1 MRIKAILNRDGGTLK
16 TTDVEAFS
24 GQLEQVFAKAG
35 HEIAI
40 ELVSGNDLIAA
51 LDSAGA
57 EERTEAILA
66 GGGDGTISAA
76 AHVAWTSG
84 KALAVLPAGT
94 MNLFA
99 RSLEVPLGLD
109 DAVAALATAEVKDCD
124 IATANGRS
132 FVHQFSVGLQP
143 RILMERDS
151 EQHGSRLSKML
162 SGLSA
167 AFSSMA
173 APPLFRADIAC
184 DGEKLDKQ
192 VDYSLIVVTNNP
204 YGEAI
209 LPRADRL
216 NRGVLGLYRARAL
229 GADAYLRLAGDL
241 VTGSLNDSTD
251 LDFSTAR
258 KVELVFP
265 NVKSSARASI
275 DGELIPLER
284 EVKILTH
291 PGELKVLA
299 PTGEQG
305 D

>member
-16 TTDVEAFS
+16 TIDLEAFS
-24 GQLEQVFAKAG
+24 GQLEQVFKKAG
-35 HEIAI
+35 HDIAI
-40 ELVSGNDLIAA
+40 ELVSGKDLIAT
-51 LDSAGA
+51 LAGA
-57 EERTEAILA
+57 GADTRSEAILA

-76 AHVAWTSG
+76 AGVAWTSG

-99 RSLEVPLGLD
+99 RSLAVPLDLD
-109 DAVAALATAEVKDCD
+109 AAIAALATAEVMDCD

-143 RILMERDS
+143 RIVMERDRQ
-151 EQHGSRLSKML
+151 QHGSRLSKML
-162 SGLSA
+162 KSVSA
-167 AFSSMA
+167 ALSSMA
-173 APPLFRADIAC
+173 APPLFRADIAS
-184 DGEKLDKQ
+184 DGQKLDKQ

-204 YGEAI
+204 YGDAL
-209 LPRADRL
+209 LPRPDRL
-216 NRGVLGLYRARAL
+216 NRGVLGLYRARTL

-251 LDFSTAR
+251 LEFSTAR

-265 NVKSSARASI
+265 QVKSSARASI
-275 DGELIPLER
+275 DGELIRLER
-284 EVKILTH
+284 EVEIVTH
-291 PGELKVLA
+291 PGALKVLA
-299 PTGEQG
+299 PAGEQG